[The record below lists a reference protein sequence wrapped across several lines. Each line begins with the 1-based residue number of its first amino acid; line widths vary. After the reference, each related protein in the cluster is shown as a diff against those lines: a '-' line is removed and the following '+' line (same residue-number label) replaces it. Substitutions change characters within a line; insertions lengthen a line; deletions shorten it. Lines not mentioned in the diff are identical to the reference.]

1 MRGKAAELQLAKL
14 LWKRGYAVM
23 RAPGS
28 GKKYKKLKPPDI
40 MAVKKT
46 DGEVKVLIF
55 EVKYRERPMTVYI
68 ADYTYNTLREYA
80 RRTGGD
86 AYIAIKVKEWQRF
99 VAVPLD
105 ELEEAE
111 LNGKRMY
118 RITVAKMRSAREID
132 EVI

>member
-40 MAVKKT
+40 MAVKRI
-46 DGEVKVLIF
+46 DGELKVLIF

-68 ADYTYNTLREYA
+68 ADYTFNTLKEYA
-80 RRTGGD
+80 RRAGGE
-86 AYIAIKVKEWQRF
+86 AYIAIKVKGWQRF
-99 VAVPLD
+99 IAVPID

-111 LNGKRMY
+111 LKGKRMY
-118 RITVAKMRSAREID
+118 RITIAKMRGAKEVSEI
-132 EVI
+132 I